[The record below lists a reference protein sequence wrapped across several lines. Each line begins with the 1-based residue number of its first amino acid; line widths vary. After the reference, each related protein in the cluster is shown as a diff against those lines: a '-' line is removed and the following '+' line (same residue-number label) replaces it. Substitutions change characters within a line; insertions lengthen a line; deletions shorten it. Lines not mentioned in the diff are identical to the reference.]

1 MEERVERASNHSAA
15 QSSPSEANGKPWS
28 EEKRPCSGY
37 LTMLSPGQSSPGR
50 GEPQS
55 KYGSRVKV
63 PGARGFHLCCLQR
76 HVSPYHT
83 GTPGGQE
90 SSFRHSQIQISVRTS
105 LDFPLPSSPSSCSLS
120 LIHTHTHT
128 HSHTHTHLSSP
139 TSSFLSIG
147 FTTFYFFWAQP
158 TPNQRWLSTSG
169 LDYS

>member
-1 MEERVERASNHSAA
+1 
-15 QSSPSEANGKPWS
+15 
-28 EEKRPCSGY
+28 
-37 LTMLSPGQSSPGR
+37 MLSPGQSSPGR